1 LRASKRSSFGE
12 ARAIAASPGSTFRVR
27 NNSMRFLN
35 QRSAAPRTAN
45 HSEVFCQQGG
55 CRSSTR
61 GAKKCAIGAISNGR
75 QEGTMT
81 TAKVREILASHGKL
95 DASRIADDASLYE
108 AGLTSF
114 TAVQVMFALEAAF
127 GVEFPEHML
136 NRQTFSSIARI
147 AAAIDQVSNE
157 MAG

>member
-1 LRASKRSSFGE
+1 
-12 ARAIAASPGSTFRVR
+12 
-27 NNSMRFLN
+27 
-35 QRSAAPRTAN
+35 
-45 HSEVFCQQGG
+45 
-55 CRSSTR
+55 
-61 GAKKCAIGAISNGR
+61 
-75 QEGTMT
+75 MT

-147 AAAIDQVSNE
+147 AAAIDQLSSE